1 MSVLQPLS
9 CGQTESKVCLPS
21 HVLISHK
28 VDAPCNLYV
37 KQHVLD
43 TKYHAFTDVPETKK
57 NTHFGS
63 YLEEAAKARERAYI
77 YQASQAQNNLAPV
90 CRLFEEAF
98 VDNLTVPQVRR
109 YCVLCNDAQHIQ
121 KLKLTCAML
130 HARFVEVPR
139 QAEKGKLSMI
149 LIAPILW
156 MWFMDQ
162 QSLKI
167 ASVSMPVDCCHQTGN
182 NKSLGEWQTDQC
194 CLCVHL

>member
-1 MSVLQPLS
+1 MSWKCWDPQ
-9 CGQTESKVCLPS
+9 CQTWALADTLFSRLALG
-21 HVLISHK
+21 LI
-28 VDAPCNLYV
+28 
-37 KQHVLD
+37 
-43 TKYHAFTDVPETKK
+43 E
-57 NTHFGS
+57 
-63 YLEEAAKARERAYI
+63 
-77 YQASQAQNNLAPV
+77 
-90 CRLFEEAF
+90 
-98 VDNLTVPQVRR
+98 VRR

-182 NKSLGEWQTDQC
+182 NKSLGEWQTDPC
-194 CLCVHL
+194 RLCVYLWGSGSRTAAALNQEPVPHGLLQFDHEFSQSYINKKT

>member
-1 MSVLQPLS
+1 M
-9 CGQTESKVCLPS
+9 
-21 HVLISHK
+21 LISHK

-43 TKYHAFTDVPETKK
+43 TRFTGVPETKK

-63 YLEEAAKARERAYI
+63 YLEEAAKAHERACI

-98 VDNLTVPQVRR
+98 ADNLTVPQVRR

-130 HARFVEVPR
+130 HARFLEVPR
-139 QAEKGKLSMI
+139 HAEKGKLSVI

-162 QSLKI
+162 
-167 ASVSMPVDCCHQTGN
+167 
-182 NKSLGEWQTDQC
+182 
-194 CLCVHL
+194 